1 RERRRLDRCADG
13 AVPAATGGAAGHA
26 TGPPFESRMITSAAP
41 VTLPDY
47 LPQDLRQRARVVPLR
62 RHQLLF
68 RHGDPVQAIFFVRAG
83 RVVAE
88 RVAPDGMPLVMLSA
102 APGEFFAES
111 ALAVDRYTCSARAC
125 TASEI
130 FALPKSNLLDA
141 LRADSAFAHAFLH
154 AQLRNARRQCS
165 RYERLRLRRAQDRI
179 VHYLACESGPDGFCR
194 LQGTLAEWA
203 DELGLAPESL
213 YRALARLRAMRR
225 IEERE
230 GALRLL

>member
-1 RERRRLDRCADG
+1 
-13 AVPAATGGAAGHA
+13 
-26 TGPPFESRMITSAAP
+26 MISSQAP

-47 LPQDLRQRARVVPLR
+47 LPHDLRQRARVVTLR
-62 RHQLLF
+62 RHEALF
-68 RHGDPVQAIFFVRAG
+68 RHGDPVRTIFFVSAG

-125 TASEI
+125 TESEV
-130 FALPKSNLLDA
+130 FALPKSDLLDA
-141 LRADSAFAHAFLH
+141 LHADPAFARAFLH

-194 LQGTLAEWA
+194 LQGALTDWA
-203 DELGLAPESL
+203 DELGLAPETL

-225 IEERE
+225 IEECD
-230 GALRLL
+230 GALRLLGSCCDAN